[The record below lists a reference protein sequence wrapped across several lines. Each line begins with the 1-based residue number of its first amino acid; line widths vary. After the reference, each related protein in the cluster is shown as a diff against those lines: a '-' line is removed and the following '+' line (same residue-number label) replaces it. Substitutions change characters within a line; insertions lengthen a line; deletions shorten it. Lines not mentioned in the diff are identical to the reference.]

1 MVYHQACSNVKGV
14 LLGCHVQWCRLGFA
28 ARLRWVRAVL
38 DEAGGIVQPFAFDP
52 DKFEVYAKL

>member
-1 MVYHQACSNVKGV
+1 MGRVWKNLIDVAE
-14 LLGCHVQWCRLGFA
+14 
-28 ARLRWVRAVL
+28 VRAVL